1 MSTITATR
9 SPARHRAEVKPAE
22 PAQIAQVAQPVTA
35 TGTATATDTAAPTP
49 RSMTRRLLGLAANA
63 ALALCVLAF
72 FLIAL
77 GPHLFGYRTA
87 TMLTGSMEPGIMP
100 GDVVVTVPK
109 PAADVKVGDVI
120 SYRIPVEDHRV
131 ETHRITKVVHHKD
144 GTIDIQ
150 TKGDNNPGV
159 DPWTAT
165 LAGDTVWQMTAVVP
179 KLGTAIRMLR
189 SPAVQHGVFWIAF
202 GGLLLLGMSIIWGS
216 SEEDED
222 SPEGPDAEGDDELDE
237 HDKLSPHDEYDDSDG
252 DIHLISSPNE
262 EVLAA

>member
-1 MSTITATR
+1 MSTTTATR
-9 SPARHRAEVKPAE
+9 SPARHRAEAQPATVQPAKVAKVAKPAK
-22 PAQIAQVAQPVTA
+22 VAQAVTA
-35 TGTATATDTAAPTP
+35 TDAAAP
-49 RSMTRRLLGLAANA
+49 RSLARRLLGLTANA

-109 PAADVKVGDVI
+109 PAADVKIGDVI
-120 SYRIPVEDHRV
+120 SYQIPVEDHRV

-144 GTIDIQ
+144 GTISIQ

-165 LAGDTVWQMTAVVP
+165 LAGDTVWEMTAVVP
-179 KLGTAIRMLR
+179 KLGSAIRMLR

-222 SPEGPDAEGDDELDE
+222 SPDGPDAQDDDDLDVPDTS
-237 HDKLSPHDEYDDSDG
+237 HPHDEYDDSHV
-252 DIHLISSPNE
+252 DIRLISSPTE

>member
-1 MSTITATR
+1 MSLTIATR
-9 SPARHRAEVKPAE
+9 SDARHRV
-22 PAQIAQVAQPVTA
+22 QVAPARPVRPA
-35 TGTATATDTAAPTP
+35 VEAPAR
-49 RSMTRRLLGLAANA
+49 RSLRRRLVGLVANA
-63 ALALCVLAF
+63 MLALCVLAF

-100 GDVVVTVPK
+100 GDVVVTVPR

-131 ETHRITKVVHHKD
+131 ETHRITKVIHGKD
-144 GTIDIQ
+144 GSIAIQ

-165 LAGDTVWQMTAVVP
+165 LAGDTVWEMTTVVP
-179 KLGTAIRMLR
+179 KLGTAIKVMR

-202 GGLLLLGMSIIWGS
+202 GGLLLLGMSIIWS
-216 SEEDED
+216 SSDEDED
-222 SPEGPDAEGDDELDE
+222 ENENQNSPDEVPA
-237 HDKLSPHDEYDDSDG
+237 S
-252 DIHLISSPNE
+252 
-262 EVLAA
+262 